1 MIPVKIKT
9 LILTGISVVSI
20 KSFQTLKW
28 MKTFNANYKV
38 VIRKL
43 VSRLNFK
50 TQSQIAGATIVV
62 PLVTNNPLFNIIYY
76 LECNKWLPI
85 RK

>member
-9 LILTGISVVSI
+9 LILTGISVVSVKI
-20 KSFQTLKW
+20 FQTLKW
-28 MKTFNANYKV
+28 MKPFNANYKV

-50 TQSQIAGATIVV
+50 TQSQIAGVTIVV
-62 PLVTNNPLFNIIYY
+62 PVVTNNPLFNIIY
-76 LECNKWLPI
+76 
-85 RK
+85 